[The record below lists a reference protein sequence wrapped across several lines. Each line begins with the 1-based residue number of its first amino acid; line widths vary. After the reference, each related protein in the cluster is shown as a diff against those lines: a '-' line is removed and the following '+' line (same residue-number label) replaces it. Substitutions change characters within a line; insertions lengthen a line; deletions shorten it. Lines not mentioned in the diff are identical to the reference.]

1 MENLRIEKLSEE
13 NFGSFFE
20 LMQLFARYEK
30 LTPPDE
36 SAKTRLRVDGL
47 SNDPKYLAYLG
58 VLEKRHI
65 SYMVL
70 LNTYSSFLGS
80 PTLYL
85 EDVFVLEEFRGK
97 GVGQK
102 MFDFCTSIARQGE
115 YRKLDWCVLD
125 WNKPM
130 IQFSQRN
137 GAQELPWKLFRL
149 DREQIERYKK
159 LE

>member
-1 MENLRIEKLSEE
+1 MEKLIIERLSEE
-13 NFGSFFE
+13 NFEDFFK
-20 LMQLFARYEK
+20 LIQLFAKYEK

-47 SNDPKYLAYLG
+47 SNDPMYLAYLG
-58 VLEKRHI
+58 MLEKRPI

-80 PTLYL
+80 KTLYL

-102 MFDFCTSIARQGE
+102 MFDFCTSMARQEE
-115 YRKLDWCVLD
+115 YGRLDWCVLD
-125 WNKPM
+125 WNRPM

-149 DREQIERYKK
+149 DRDQIERYRK